1 MTEIVYIPDYRDL
14 ASALLLS
21 QYRESPRVQA
31 LIKALAGATQ
41 EIEDISFDLLVST
54 TLSAAS
60 GWALDQWG
68 AVVGEDRGG
77 LDDED
82 YRRFIEARILANLS
96 DDTIDR
102 MISVFEIVAGPGEVR
117 YFELYPAAY
126 ALTIKRDSPL
136 TDALRSRI
144 RALMQ
149 SIKPA
154 GVGLTLIEG
163 SRQAYQYDLGPGLDD
178 GEFSR
183 IL

>member
-1 MTEIVYIPDYRDL
+1 MSDLVYIPDFRDM
-14 ASALLLS
+14 ASSLLLS

-54 TLSAAS
+54 TITAAS

-96 DDTIDR
+96 DDSTDR

-117 YFELYPAAY
+117 HFELYPAGY

-136 TDALRSRI
+136 TGALRSRI
-144 RALMQ
+144 RTLMQ